1 MDEIEN
7 RRGFNAGLRILKALL
22 HGNEPNQHSKIYHD
36 ENLMGIR
43 KMFLPK
49 YSTPKDVG
57 KITYSPSISDFPHT
71 NVIAAWYD
79 PSNVKL
85 HEKFIK
91 ERRFRKVAETDL
103 ELGPKL
109 NTEQMLAV
117 VLACTGQICLIQGPP
132 GTGKTFTLMSILRC
146 LVTMRNRYNRGRF
159 HEDVES
165 IMKDLQKEYIEVEGP
180 ENGNLWNDK
189 YYCIKIAKKDNILV
203 IAIANVAVEAV
214 MTNVIEHWPGANILK
229 IGGASSDLKLH
240 EYCIEARC
248 HKIPDWFDLDEEK
261 QKEHKDRFIEDAD
274 IIFSTCA
281 SCLKADVKI
290 CTFSLVIV
298 EAR

>member
-1 MDEIEN
+1 MTGLSQIDSEENQTMEISVCSYDSNNNIESIQSSSTPKDPPDPEGYMTSGIMIEAKVMIVRKNKVVVLKIDVVDLIEFKRLVSLQKKNKITLRMDEIEN

-57 KITYSPSISDFPHT
+57 KITHSPSISDFPHK
-71 NVIAAWYD
+71 NVMAAWFD
-79 PSNVKL
+79 PSNVKVY
-85 HEKFIK
+85 EKFIK

-165 IMKDLQKEYIEVEGP
+165 IMNDLRK
-180 ENGNLWNDK
+180 
-189 YYCIKIAKKDNILV
+189 NI
-203 IAIANVAVEAV
+203 
-214 MTNVIEHWPGANILK
+214 
-229 IGGASSDLKLH
+229 
-240 EYCIEARC
+240 
-248 HKIPDWFDLDEEK
+248 
-261 QKEHKDRFIEDAD
+261 
-274 IIFSTCA
+274 
-281 SCLKADVKI
+281 
-290 CTFSLVIV
+290 
-298 EAR
+298 